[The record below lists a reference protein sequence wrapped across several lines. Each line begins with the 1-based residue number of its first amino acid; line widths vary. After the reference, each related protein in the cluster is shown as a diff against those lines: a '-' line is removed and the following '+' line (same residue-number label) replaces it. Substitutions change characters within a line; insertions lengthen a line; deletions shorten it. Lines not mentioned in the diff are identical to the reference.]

1 MLGGLF
7 LWLFLVITLVH
18 WKDSPSVVHFVMW
31 SLGFVGDGIVLLA
44 SHLTFK
50 GPHSVMEDAA
60 AEEAIIRYG
69 PSKWDN
75 ADLVIEV
82 VRLVFLLGM
91 VLLYTLLKIGTSYH
105 RRELKEEDRESGHS
119 INGETS
125 PLLHTNGNGNGYHTS
140 PQQRRSNNRTDF
152 SNSNG
157 TAEGGGPLRD
167 DHAAFYRPEKLPH
180 KTWWEYLRGYSVF
193 FPYLWPSGQPP
204 LQIRVLIAF
213 TVVIFQRAVNVLVP
227 YALGLVVQALALAV
241 SSGTFAVPSSQL
253 VFFLALKA
261 LQGESGLLGC
271 WRNTLWVPVQQYS
284 YRVLATAAFEHVH
297 SLSLDF
303 HLGKRTGEVLSA
315 MSKGTYI
322 NQFLEQMTFQV
333 TPMLM
338 DLIIAIFVFGFN
350 FSAVYALFATI
361 ITFSYLTMTIN
372 MAATRADDRRLMVNC
387 DREEEAIKNE
397 SISSYETVKYFNAEK
412 YELERYVDAI
422 KAYQKAEYKVTWG
435 MNMMNI
441 CQALV
446 FQTGLLAIMTL
457 AAYEVAH
464 GKRDVGDF
472 VTITTYMNQLQGPL
486 NFFGTFYR
494 TVQQALV
501 SGERLLELFKVKPTV
516 VDRPNVPPLQTC
528 SGRIRWNR
536 VRFWYDKRKPA
547 LNDLTF
553 ECAPGTTTAFV
564 GESGGGKS
572 TIFRL
577 MFRYYN
583 CHSGVIEID
592 GHDVKDVTI
601 DSVRR
606 HIGVVPQDTA
616 LFNESLMYNLKYGNP
631 SVSDEEVYEA
641 CRAASI
647 HDRILSFQDGYDTK
661 VGERGLRLSG
671 GEKQRVAIART
682 MLKKPKIIMLDE
694 ATSALDSETEQQI
707 QSELITGQLGNDR
720 TLLIIAYV

>member
-1 MLGGLF
+1 
-7 LWLFLVITLVH
+7 
-18 WKDSPSVVHFVMW
+18 
-31 SLGFVGDGIVLLA
+31 
-44 SHLTFK
+44 
-50 GPHSVMEDAA
+50 
-60 AEEAIIRYG
+60 
-69 PSKWDN
+69 
-75 ADLVIEV
+75 
-82 VRLVFLLGM
+82 
-91 VLLYTLLKIGTSYH
+91 
-105 RRELKEEDRESGHS
+105 
-119 INGETS
+119 
-125 PLLHTNGNGNGYHTS
+125 
-140 PQQRRSNNRTDF
+140 
-152 SNSNG
+152 
-157 TAEGGGPLRD
+157 
-167 DHAAFYRPEKLPH
+167 
-180 KTWWEYLRGYSVF
+180 
-193 FPYLWPSGQPP
+193 
-204 LQIRVLIAF
+204 
-213 TVVIFQRAVNVLVP
+213 
-227 YALGLVVQALALAV
+227 
-241 SSGTFAVPSSQL
+241 
-253 VFFLALKA
+253 
-261 LQGESGLLGC
+261 
-271 WRNTLWVPVQQYS
+271 
-284 YRVLATAAFEHVH
+284 
-297 SLSLDF
+297 
-303 HLGKRTGEVLSA
+303 
-315 MSKGTYI
+315 
-322 NQFLEQMTFQV
+322 
-333 TPMLM
+333 
-338 DLIIAIFVFGFN
+338 
-350 FSAVYALFATI
+350 
-361 ITFSYLTMTIN
+361 MTIN

-516 VDRPNVPPLQTC
+516 VDR
-528 SGRIRWNR
+528 
-536 VRFWYDKRKPA
+536 
-547 LNDLTF
+547 
-553 ECAPGTTTAFV
+553 
-564 GESGGGKS
+564 
-572 TIFRL
+572 
-577 MFRYYN
+577 
-583 CHSGVIEID
+583 VIEID

-720 TLLIIAYV
+720 TLLIIAHRLSTITHADQIIVLHAGEIVERGTHSELLAAGGKYASMWEKQHLVFGDPSEHA